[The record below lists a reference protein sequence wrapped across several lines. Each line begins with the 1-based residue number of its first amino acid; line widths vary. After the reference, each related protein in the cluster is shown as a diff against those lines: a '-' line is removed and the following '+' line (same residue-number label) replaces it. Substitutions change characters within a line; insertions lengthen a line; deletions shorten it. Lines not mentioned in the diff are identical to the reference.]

1 MIPIGTLVNVFAVL
15 LGGGIGLFFKKSIN
29 AELNKKVF
37 YIIGLFTLF
46 LGMSMALESSDFL
59 LILVSLICGLM
70 FGEFINLD
78 GKINQISQNVKL
90 LFQIKDD
97 QFSEGLITAF
107 ILYCV
112 GSMTLIGS
120 IDEGLGKVPE
130 VLYVKSMMDG
140 ISSIILAST
149 FGVGVLFSVFPML
162 LIQGGITYFAFFFQS
177 DIPVLLINQ
186 ISGVGGILIIAIGL
200 KILGYNKINTNNLIP
215 SLVFIFIFFYIEK
228 IYNLIII

>member
-29 AELNKKVF
+29 HELNKKVF
-37 YIIGLFTLF
+37 YVIGLFTLF

-70 FGEFINLD
+70 FGEFIKLD
-78 GKINQISQNVKL
+78 GKISQISQKVKL
-90 LFQIKDD
+90 LFKIKDD

-162 LIQGGITYFAFFFQS
+162 LIQGGITYFTFFFQS
-177 DIPVLLINQ
+177 DIPLLLINQ

-200 KILGYNKINTNNLIP
+200 KILGYKKINPTNLLP
-215 SLVFIFIFFYIEK
+215 A
-228 IYNLIII
+228 LIIIILIYLLDSSFF